1 MAELQ
6 SNDVDAIAS
15 AVKAVEQLFNDTDA
29 ANVPGYEPQDLTSA
43 RAAVRR
49 LGELFSELPGTI
61 AQALDTARRSGELLS
76 PDRLQGL
83 AEILQNADDA
93 GATEVRLLL
102 WDGHL
107 LMAHNGH
114 GIQLRHVLGLA
125 TPWHSTKR
133 GDVES
138 IGRFGIGLSALRSLA
153 ETVDVHSSPYHL
165 RLGAPI
171 LSPIGSPTLPGGFDE
186 DGWTVFCIPVTES
199 DVPLDSLTA
208 WLDRWGDAGLLFL
221 RNVAEVQ
228 LYGDEGAAVRRLS
241 VRRDSHTIIHGDAEV
256 GAPIRKQRVG
266 AQGPDSWMV
275 YSAEVP
281 AATGV
286 SRVHKATGSATT
298 IGVALPLYQAEQGKV
313 YAGLPVV
320 NTPLP
325 LFVNAQFDPLT
336 SRGDLAD
343 TAWNRALV
351 PLVANI
357 WVVAAVDLFR
367 LRPEQAWAAIPIGAD
382 SVAESMSTLVAGLN
396 EAIIQSARSSVAE
409 HAAVHVPSKGWLG
422 FDRLAVEIESL
433 EGVVTADETA
443 ALLDMPATLPSTA
456 RDARGRWR
464 AVLADWRE
472 AGADLPAPLTV
483 EQALKLLR
491 DMSRPVQSTISLT
504 AAGIRDGLG
513 DEVASLPCLV
523 TSDGKRLVPPT
534 DDSPEAVA
542 LEVSPLAGE
551 LEIVAVLH
559 AQYGDV
565 ADDSTAVV
573 EWLRENGALLDGT
586 DDREVV
592 RRLAT
597 AGKSGRR
604 VAEPLTD
611 AQLIGLRRA
620 VELLDPD
627 ERRELGHDVGRAIA
641 LEAYV
646 YEVRRGRRQPR
657 QTAASPIEAY
667 LPRSIDRAQDSF
679 AIAAERAP
687 NIIWL
692 SDHYARGLRSPDGR
706 AGMGAQ
712 RFLTLLGAAT
722 APRPRAH
729 PGLTRRF
736 ASPLLGL
743 HRSATDSSSGR
754 AQAME
759 DQGATYTLTDTECP
773 DLIAT
778 LSDIARGRRGK
789 TRRTRARAVLAT
801 LGRAWERL
809 SDFAEVVSA
818 DDYFTWNHKGRIP
831 AFWLWQ
837 AREIAW
843 LDDESGK
850 ARRPS
855 ELRIRTPG
863 TEAIYGEDSKDF
875 VHPELAGAHPERRS
889 WLAAMAALGMSG
901 DPTGRE
907 LVARL
912 KELRDGFESGV
923 LSTDRVERDS
933 AIIYMA
939 LAAPLGDST
948 ARSDLSEAELRKA
961 FQDGDGLLFTDS
973 TWWKPDQVFAGP
985 PVFGAY
991 EAFAPPVSGTVPL
1004 WRTLRLKEPSLLD
1017 CIEVLRRIA
1026 RRRRPLDTDDEAI
1039 QIQTLRLLEARFRD
1053 QGGPKDRRRLAKLRL
1068 WTSLGWKTER
1078 PVFATDDE
1086 LLVAGLRDRLPI
1098 WQPGGELD
1106 QFRSLLSPLRVT
1118 EIGANDAVVV
1128 DPNMSQDDAHST
1140 GLFRA
1145 AVWQLK
1151 EDLVRNEPDLANS
1164 LGIPWEA
1171 LTEFDLRRHPAL
1183 TIEVRVPTNADDKV
1197 LECDVLVRVDVTR
1210 RIVFAKDPA
1219 VDLPRADGGGRALAS
1234 LFSGDPRRLAQA
1246 WRVAW
1251 DQAEAGR
1258 TAKALE
1264 LAQQRAARKQE
1275 EIDANIE
1282 QELAALQARTADKR
1296 SSTARKSRSGTTK
1309 SADDTPV
1316 TGEPRRELEE
1326 ARVLVD
1332 PGTLKVADLQG
1343 RLVDA
1348 SPESAT
1354 SRPTPQSVRLA
1365 EPRATSQSPRNRVQT
1380 RSYSDLDRENVGLEL
1395 ARMVLASDRED
1406 IIDLRTQCGVG
1417 ADAMD
1422 KLKRFYEL
1430 KVSAGVEPD
1439 QIRLTNAEVLRA
1451 QSSPHF
1457 FLVVVSGVEGAAA
1470 SPTVRI
1476 IPRPLDQLQQAVTGT
1491 MTLSGVSRAKSVV
1504 YDLVPLQASTPPE
1517 VGTIVDTPPG

>member
-6 SNDVDAIAS
+6 SNDADAIAS
-15 AVKAVEQLFNDTDA
+15 AVNAVEQLFNDTDA
-29 ANVPGYEPQDLTSA
+29 ANVPGYEPQDLASA
-43 RAAVRR
+43 QAAVRR
-49 LGELFSELPGTI
+49 LAELFSQLPGTI

-93 GATEVRLLL
+93 GASEVRLLL

-107 LMAHNGH
+107 LMAHNGD
-114 GIQLRHVLGLA
+114 GVQLRHVLGLA

-171 LSPIGSPTLPGGFDE
+171 LSPIGPPTLPGGFDE
-186 DGWTVFCIPVTES
+186 DGWTVFCIPVTEA
-199 DVPLDSLTA
+199 DVPLDSLTV
-208 WLDRWGDAGLLFL
+208 WLDRWGDAGLLFM
-221 RNVAEVQ
+221 RNVADVT
-228 LYGDEGAAVRRLS
+228 LYGDEGEAERRLS
-241 VRRDSHTIIHGDAEV
+241 VRRESRPTIHGDAGV
-256 GAPIRKQRVG
+256 GAPIRKQQVE

-281 AATGV
+281 APTEV
-286 SRVHKATGSATT
+286 SRVHKATGSSTT

-336 SRGDLAD
+336 SRGDLGD
-343 TAWNRALV
+343 TGWNRALV
-351 PLVANI
+351 PLVAKI
-357 WVVAAVDLFR
+357 WVAAVVDLFR
-367 LRPEQAWAAIPIGAD
+367 LRPEKAWAAIPIGAD
-382 SVAESMSTLVAGLN
+382 SAAESMSALVAGLN
-396 EAIIQSARSSVAE
+396 EAIIQGARRSVAE
-409 HAAVHVPSKGWLG
+409 QAAVHVPSKGWLG
-422 FDRLAVEIESL
+422 FDRLAVETVSL

-443 ALLDMPATLPSTA
+443 TLLDMPATLPSTA

-464 AVLADWRE
+464 AVLDDWRE

-483 EQALKLLR
+483 EQALQLLR

-504 AAGIRDGLG
+504 AVGIRDGLG

-559 AQYGDV
+559 AQYADV

-573 EWLRENGALLDGT
+573 EWLRKGGALLDGT

-597 AGKSGRR
+597 AGRSGRR

-611 AQLIGLRRA
+611 VQLVGLRRA
-620 VELLDPD
+620 FELLDPD

-646 YEVRRGRRQPR
+646 YEVKRGRRQRR
-657 QTAASPIEAY
+657 QTAASPIDAY
-667 LPRSIDRAQDSF
+667 FPRSIDRAQDSF
-679 AIAAERAP
+679 AIAAEKAP

-712 RFLTLLGAAT
+712 RFLTLLGAET
-722 APRPRAH
+722 APRPRTH
-729 PGLTRRF
+729 PDLRRRY
-736 ASPLLGL
+736 ASHPPGL
-743 HRSATDSSSGR
+743 HRSATDGSSGR
-754 AQAME
+754 AQAMQ
-759 DQGATYTLTDTECP
+759 DQGATYTLTDSDCP
-773 DLIAT
+773 ALVAT
-778 LSDIARGRRGK
+778 LTDIAAGSGK

-809 SDFAEVVSA
+809 SDFTEVVSA

-843 LDDESGK
+843 LDDESGV
-850 ARRPS
+850 ARRPL

-863 TEAIYGEDSKDF
+863 TEAVYGEDSEDF
-875 VHPELAGAHPERRS
+875 VHPELAGAHPERRN

-923 LSTDRVERDS
+923 LPPERVERDS
-933 AIIYMA
+933 AIIYKA

-948 ARSDLSEAELRKA
+948 ARSDLSDAELRKA
-961 FQDGDGLLFTDS
+961 FQDGDGLLFADS
-973 TWWKPDQVFAGP
+973 RWWKPDQVFAGL

-991 EAFAPPVSGTVPL
+991 EAFAPPVSGTEPL
-1004 WRTLRLKEPSLLD
+1004 WRVLRLKEPSLLD
-1017 CIEVLRRIA
+1017 CIRVLRRIA
-1026 RRRRPLDTDDEAI
+1026 RRRRTLDTDDEAI

-1053 QGGPKDRRRLAKLRL
+1053 QGGPKDRRKLAKLRL
-1068 WTSLGWKTER
+1068 WTSLDWRAER

-1086 LLVAGLRDRLPI
+1086 LLVAGLRGRLPI

-1106 QFRSLLSPLRVT
+1106 QFRSLLSPLRIT
-1118 EIGANDAVVV
+1118 EIQANDAVVV
-1128 DPNMSQDDAHST
+1128 DPDGSQDDAHST
-1140 GLFRA
+1140 GLFRS

-1151 EDLVRNEPDLANS
+1151 EDLVRNEPDLADS
-1164 LGIPWEA
+1164 LRVPWEA
-1171 LTEFDLRRHPAL
+1171 LTEFDVRRHPAL
-1183 TIEVRVPTNADDKV
+1183 TIKVCVPTSADDKV

-1210 RIVFAKDPA
+1210 RIVFARDPGR
-1219 VDLPRADGGGRALAS
+1219 DLPRADGGGRALAS
-1234 LFSGDPRRLAQA
+1234 LFTGDRRRLAQA

-1264 LAQQRAARKQE
+1264 PAQERAARKQE
-1275 EIDANIE
+1275 EIEANIE
-1282 QELAALQARTADKR
+1282 EELAALQARTADKR
-1296 SSTARKSRSGTTK
+1296 PPTARKPRSEAAK
-1309 SADDTPV
+1309 SADGTPV
-1316 TGEPRRELEE
+1316 AGKPDREPEE

-1332 PGTLKVADLQG
+1332 PGILKVADPQG

-1365 EPRATSQSPRNRVQT
+1365 EPRVTSESPRNRVKT

-1430 KVSAGVEPD
+1430 KVSAGAEPD
-1439 QIRLTNAEVLRA
+1439 QIRLTNAEVQRA

-1457 FLVVVSGVEGAAA
+1457 FLVVVSGVEGTAA

-1476 IPRPLDQLQQAVTGT
+1476 VPRPLDQLQQAVTGT

-1517 VGTIVDTPPG
+1517 EVDTMDTPSG